1 LNGEP
6 VPHSVPAGQVLESR
20 RSIWVEHLTL
30 TNFRNYVYA
39 RVDVTPAPVVLLGA
53 NGSGKTNLLE
63 AVSLLAPGQGLRRAP
78 FTQLARLGGS
88 GDWAVAATVHTPKGT
103 IDIGTGQLPAQG
115 SADAGHRSGRLV
127 RIDGVTQSGSGALA
141 DWVELVWLTP
151 AMDGLFTGPASDRRA
166 FLDRLTLCFD
176 PGFRTR
182 ASQFERAMRQRNRLF
197 TGPASDRRAFLDRLT
212 LCFDPGFRTRASQ
225 FERAMRQR
233 NRLLQDGA
241 TDDALFAGLEL
252 IMAETGVATA
262 AARIQAAAALQ
273 AMITE
278 RRERE
283 PDSPFPWS
291 RVALEGWLEDQL
303 ATQPAVDVEDAYRAL
318 LRRERERDRAAGRT
332 LVGPHR
338 TDMLVEHGPKA
349 MPAQFCSTGEQKALL
364 IGLVLAHAELLAER
378 RAGAAP
384 ILLLDEIAA
393 HLDVSRRSAL
403 FEELLRI
410 GSQAWMTGTDRQ
422 AFSALEG
429 RAHFLH
435 VEDGCIRALS

>member
-6 VPHSVPAGQVLESR
+6 VPHSVPAEQVLESR

-88 GDWAVAATVHTPKGT
+88 GDWAVAATVHTPNGT

-115 SADAGHRSGRLV
+115 SADAGLRSGRLV

-141 DWVELVWLTP
+141 DWVEMVWLTP

-166 FLDRLTLCFD
+166 FLARL
-176 PGFRTR
+176 P
-182 ASQFERAMRQRNRLF
+182 
-197 TGPASDRRAFLDRLT
+197 

-273 AMITE
+273 ATITE